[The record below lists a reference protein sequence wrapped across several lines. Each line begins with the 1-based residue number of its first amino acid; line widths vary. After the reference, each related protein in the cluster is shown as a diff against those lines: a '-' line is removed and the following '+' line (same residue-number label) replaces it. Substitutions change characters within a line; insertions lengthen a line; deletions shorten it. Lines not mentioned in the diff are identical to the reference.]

1 MHARFALH
9 QNQREVSRTP
19 RKVVIPTTGLARST
33 VVSVTEVPEMM
44 EERRVK
50 GASLALTD

>member
-1 MHARFALH
+1 
-9 QNQREVSRTP
+9 
-19 RKVVIPTTGLARST
+19 VIPATGPARST